1 MNRPIVQSFGGI
13 TLVGG
18 GPVTLAA
25 IKAARVL
32 APVLVAADGGADRC
46 LRAGM
51 VPEAVIGDFD
61 SISRHARDVLDAATL
76 HHIPEQSSTD
86 FDKALRS
93 VAAPFVL
100 ALGFTGARV
109 DHQLAVFNVL
119 VRRPDRACIVVGP
132 RDVVF
137 HAPARL
143 TLQMRV
149 GDRFSL
155 FPMARVT
162 GREQGLEW
170 PLAGY
175 DFAPDGQTSTSN
187 RVVAPQVQ
195 LEMDGPGMLV
205 ILPRARLQ
213 AAINALV
220 PRAQIP
226 AR

>member
-1 MNRPIVQSFGGI
+1 MNQPIVHSLGGI

-18 GPVTLAA
+18 GPVSPAA
-25 IKAARVL
+25 ITAARAF

-51 VPEAVIGDFD
+51 VPAAVIGDFD
-61 SISRHARDVLDAATL
+61 SISDAARLALDPATL

-119 VRRPDRACIVVGP
+119 VRRPDRVCIVVGP
-132 RDVVF
+132 KDVVF

-143 TLQMRV
+143 TLDMRV

-155 FPMARVT
+155 FPMAHVT

-170 PLAGY
+170 PLDGY
-175 DFAPDGQTSTSN
+175 DFAPDGLTSTSN
-187 RVVAPQVQ
+187 RVSAAKVV
-195 LEMDGPGMLV
+195 LEFDGPGMLV

-220 PRAQIP
+220 PQV
-226 AR
+226 